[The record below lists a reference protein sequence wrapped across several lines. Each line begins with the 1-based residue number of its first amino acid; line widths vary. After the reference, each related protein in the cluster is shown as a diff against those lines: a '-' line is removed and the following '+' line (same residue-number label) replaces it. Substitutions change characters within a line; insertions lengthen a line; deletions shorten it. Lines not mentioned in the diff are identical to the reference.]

1 MDEEISKLLKKRAR
15 ITAILIGLAGII
27 AIFLLLFAVIQR
39 QKFEQE
45 IELLKKENESLRDKL
60 KE

>member
-39 QKFEQE
+39 QKLEQE

>member
-39 QKFEQE
+39 QKLEE
-45 IELLKKENESLRDKL
+45 GK
-60 KE
+60 